1 MKSRDAVIELVA
13 VLKKTNKQKQTQKAV
28 YIHWLSTSSPL
39 AQSETST

>member
-1 MKSRDAVIELVA
+1 MKAWDAVNELVA
-13 VLKKTNKQKQTQKAV
+13 IWKKKTPKQTQKAV